1 MKNGLSKIIDQQLF
15 KLIDQ
20 LKATPQYSQFTSQ
33 LESIPEDYGKYV
45 NQGLTYFLSF
55 FPLILL
61 AAMAIYFA
69 MAQSTI
75 SDKRELLKQL
85 VETSSLATEVSQYE
99 RSLIGRLKISSLN
112 DMKAQINRLAS
123 MQGINSGD
131 ISVETFNTESIGGI
145 TKSKAS
151 LKISNLNTP
160 DLMALLRVLA
170 VNEKFKINSLNLK
183 RTTDS
188 ISGQISLIHFGR
200 QEG

>member
-15 KLIDQ
+15 KFIDQ

>member
-75 SDKRELLKQL
+75 SDKRELLNQL

>member
-61 AAMAIYFA
+61 AVMAIYFA

-75 SDKRELLKQL
+75 SDKRELLNQL

>member
-75 SDKRELLKQL
+75 SDKRELLNQL

-151 LKISNLNTP
+151 LKVSNLNTP